1 MTYEVKEDRVSEDDW
16 FAFKVKLEDYAKNF
30 LEKYYTTVVIDFEF
44 RLLDQKLDKAL
55 NGDTLP

>member
-44 RLLDQKLDKAL
+44 RLLDQ
-55 NGDTLP
+55 